1 MKSLWLLPLLLLLC
15 GCGAAARPES
25 GYRTITAGEAKE
37 MMDSGSDCVVLDVR
51 TREEYEQGH
60 IPGALCLPLDSREQN
75 AGELLPDRSRPIL
88 VYCRSGRRSANAAE
102 KLAAL
107 GYTDVRDFGG
117 ILDWPYEV
125 ER

>member
-51 TREEYEQGH
+51 TREEYADKH
-60 IPGALCLPLDSREQN
+60 IPGAVCVPNETIGS
-75 AGELLPDRSRPIL
+75 
-88 VYCRSGRRSANAAE
+88 
-102 KLAAL
+102 
-107 GYTDVRDFGG
+107 
-117 ILDWPYEV
+117 
-125 ER
+125 